1 MRAGLSGFQAHREK
15 RKAVFEKMRVTAKL
29 RATISRNQSETRFK
43 PHNHETSVLATGLN
57 WLETC
62 KRDTCMP
69 VSQQFWPQREREF
82 MFHNT
87 EQWPYVVTLAKGP
100 STIEE
105 LRAFCESWNAWLD
118 DGKPFIA
125 IRRFLDEDA
134 LQQPDGG
141 AREIKQ
147 WFQQNAERVRNQVM
161 GMISIV
167 PESVYEEASRMDA
180 ERLFR
185 VPAGTF
191 SNVDAALHWLDERVV
206 RPNRLAFD
214 KAAIRAKLE
223 AA

>member
-1 MRAGLSGFQAHREK
+1 MRAGLSGFRAHREK
-15 RKAVFEKMRVTAKL
+15 REAVFAMRITAKL
-29 RATISRNQSETRFK
+29 RATISCNQIGTRSK

-62 KRDTCMP
+62 KRDTCVP
-69 VSQQFWPQREREF
+69 ASQQFWPQREREF

-147 WFQQNAERVRNQVM
+147 WFQQNAERIRNQVM

-180 ERLFR
+180 EKLFR

-206 RPNRLAFD
+206 RPNQLAFD